1 MRLLNKEEKMPKVTK
16 IKNVDCWG
24 KLYEDCG
31 VAVKTCHDY
40 WVIPAKKNWTETVN
54 YVLEDP
60 YWAELAANNELELEV
75 D

>member
-1 MRLLNKEEKMPKVTK
+1 MTDRVT

-31 VAVKTCHDY
+31 VAVKTCDNY
-40 WVIPAKKNWTETVN
+40 WIIPAKKNWTETVN
-54 YVLEDP
+54 YVLKDP
-60 YWAELAANNELELEV
+60 VWAKLAANDELELEV